1 VLLGDVVALGAHK
14 YGDRAALVYSD
25 RETSFRDLHDR
36 CKRLANALTTIAS
49 RGDRVSILSQNRP
62 EYVEAYF
69 GVPMAGMALNFL
81 NYRLAPRELARIIAD
96 AEASVL
102 LCEAEYLDTAGQ
114 IREQIPSV
122 KTVVAIGDG
131 RADVAYE
138 ALLAEGTTDDP
149 HAATSESDLA
159 WLIYTSGTT
168 GMPKG
173 AMLSHRNVMA
183 AITSWLVHSTN
194 HVGQGVQLM
203 PFPLCHI
210 AGVGVVGNV
219 LLGVTLVL
227 RRAYEPE
234 DFMTM
239 IERYRVTAAPFAP
252 TMLNMLLQHPDIDQF
267 DLSSLRTIAYGGAS
281 MPVEVLRRAMTHFPQ
296 AEFVQGFGMTELAG
310 NVLFLDPDSH
320 RRAVAERPELLAAA
334 GRSMALSAL
343 RLVDDDM
350 NDVPVGSVG
359 EIVVRG
365 DQVMS
370 GYWRRPEANE
380 DAFFGGWFHTGDL
393 GRADEEGYVAIV
405 DRKKDMIV
413 TGGEN
418 VYGREVED
426 VIYGVRGVAE
436 AAVFGVPDP
445 HWGENVCA
453 AVVTQS
459 GVEVSEEDVI
469 GACRANLAGYKKP
482 KQVIFVDELP
492 RNASGKILKRELR
505 HRLTRESPSG

>member
-1 VLLGDVVALGAHK
+1 VLLGDVVAFGAHK
-14 YGDRAALVYSD
+14 YGDRAALVFSE
-25 RETSFRDLHDR
+25 RETSFSELGER
-36 CKRLANALTTIAS
+36 CTRLANALQTIAS

-102 LCEAEYLDTAGQ
+102 LCEDEYLETVAQ

-131 RADVAYE
+131 RADVGYE
-138 ALLAEGTTDDP
+138 ALLAHGTTDEPSDG
-149 HAATSESDLA
+149 ASEDDLA

-173 AMLSHRNVMA
+173 AMLSHSNVMA
-183 AITSWLVHSTN
+183 ALTSWLIHSPN
-194 HVGQGVQLM
+194 RVGQDVQLM

-239 IERYRVTAAPFAP
+239 IDRYQVTGAPFAP
-252 TMLNMLLQHPDIDQF
+252 TMLNMLLQHPKIDEF

-281 MPVEVLRRAMTHFPQ
+281 MPVEVLRRAMARFPQ
-296 AEFVQGFGMTELAG
+296 AEFMQGFGMTELAG

-320 RRAVAERPELLAAA
+320 RRAAAGRPQLLAAA
-334 GRSMALSAL
+334 GRSMALSAI
-343 RLVDDDM
+343 RLVDDEM

-380 DAFFGGWFHTGDL
+380 EAFLGGWFHTGDL

-426 VIYGVRGVAE
+426 VIYTVPGVAE
-436 AAVFGVPDP
+436 AAVFGVPDL

-459 GVEVSEEDVI
+459 GAAVSEQDVI
-469 GACRANLAGYKKP
+469 DACRANLAGFKKP
-482 KQVIFVDELP
+482 KRVVFVDELP

-505 HRLTRESPSG
+505 NRLTSG